1 MTQTSERPGLPGPVP
16 DLETDIAALR
26 VALAEHPF
34 PTHQDDLLA
43 QLIARHEPVR
53 LACRLSSLSR
63 TRTYHSL
70 DEVCEDLRSAA
81 AAG

>member
-1 MTQTSERPGLPGPVP
+1 MTQTSERPGLPGPVS
-16 DLETDIAALR
+16 DVEADIGALR
-26 VALAEHPF
+26 VALATHPF

-43 QLIARHEPVR
+43 LLIAHHEPVR

-63 TRTYHSL
+63 TRTYHSF
-70 DEVCEDLRSAA
+70 DELCEDLRRAA